1 MSKSINILGSTGSIG
16 ASTLKIVRNSE
27 GVFSVNLLLAGGNL
41 EKLKKQVREFQPRF
55 VSIYDPAKVTE
66 LRHFIQETASETEFV
81 PFEEATKLDCDIAV
95 SAIVGTAGLLPTIH
109 AIRHSKRV
117 ALANK
122 ESLVAGGDL
131 IRQECARTGTEIIPV
146 DSEHNAIHQCLRAGE
161 PKEIESLIL
170 TASGGPFFGLT
181 HEQLA
186 SVTVNEALNHPT
198 WSMGSKVTI
207 DSATL
212 MNKGLEV
219 IEAHFLFQIPYS
231 RIRVKIHPQS
241 VIHSMVEFRD
251 GSILAQ
257 IGIADMQLPVQYALY
272 YPGRPEN
279 LVFRFPLEGSFSLD
293 FHDPDRATFRCL
305 DLAYRCGE
313 AGAAERIVLNGAN
326 EVAVQA
332 FLKGWISFAGI
343 PALIEHMLNI
353 IDFPHP
359 TTVAEVVELD
369 SRVKKQAELEV
380 ERGHF

>member
-1 MSKSINILGSTGSIG
+1 MSKRINILGSTGSIG
-16 ASTLKIVRNSE
+16 NSTLKIVRDSE
-27 GVFSVNLLLAGGNL
+27 DVFTVNLLLAGENL
-41 EKLKKQVREFQPRF
+41 EKLKKQAQEFHPQF
-55 VSIYDPAKVTE
+55 VSIYDSARVTE
-66 LRHFIQETASETEFV
+66 LRHFLKETVPETEFV
-81 PFEEATKLDCDIAV
+81 PFEEAIKLDCDIAV

-109 AIRHSKRV
+109 AIRHAGRV

-131 IRQECARTGTEIIPV
+131 IRQECAETGTEIIPV
-146 DSEHNAIHQCLRAGE
+146 DSEHNAIHQCLRAGDA
-161 PKEIESLIL
+161 KEVESMVL

-219 IEAHFLFQIPYS
+219 IEAHFLFRIPYS

-257 IGIADMQLPVQYALY
+257 IGIPDMQLPIQYALY

-279 LVFRFPLEGSFSLD
+279 QAFHFPLEGSFSLD
-293 FHDPDRATFRCL
+293 FHDPDRVTFRCL

-313 AGAAERIVLNGAN
+313 AGSAQRIVLNGAN

-332 FLKGWISFAGI
+332 FLKGKISFAGI

-353 IDFPHP
+353 IDVPHP
-359 TTVAEVVELD
+359 DTVEEVVELD

-380 ERGHF
+380 ERGSF

>member
-1 MSKSINILGSTGSIG
+1 MPKNINILGSTGSIG
-16 ASTLKIVRNSE
+16 TSTLKILRHSE
-27 GVFSVNLLLAGGNL
+27 GAFSVNLLLAGSNL
-41 EKLKKQVREFQPRF
+41 EKLTEQVHEFHPRY
-55 VSIYDPAKVTE
+55 VSVYDSARVPE
-66 LRHFIQETASETEFV
+66 LLGFLKETAPETEFI
-81 PFEEATKLDCDIAV
+81 PYSEALKLDCDIAV

-109 AIRHSKRV
+109 AIRHSRRV

-131 IRQECARTGTEIIPV
+131 IRRECARYGSEIIPV
-146 DSEHNAIHQCLRAGE
+146 DSEHNAIHQCLRAGSA
-161 PKEIESLIL
+161 KEVESLIL
-170 TASGGPFFGLT
+170 TASGGPFFGLS

-186 SVTVNEALNHPT
+186 EVSVSEALNHPT

-219 IEAHFLFQIPYS
+219 IEAHFLFQLGYS
-231 RIRVKIHPQS
+231 KIRVKIHPQS
-241 VIHSMVEFRD
+241 VVHSMVEFWD

-257 IGIADMQLPVQYALY
+257 IGIADMQLPIQYALY

-279 LVFRFPLEGSFSLD
+279 QTFRFPFEGSFSLD

-305 DLAYRCGE
+305 NLAYRCGE
-313 AGAAERIVLNGAN
+313 AGAAQRIVLNGAN

-332 FLKGWISFAGI
+332 FLQGKISFAGI

-353 IDFPHP
+353 MDLPHP
-359 TTVAEVVELD
+359 DTVEEVVELD
-369 SRVKKQAELEV
+369 RRVKKQAETEV
-380 ERGHF
+380 ERGRF

>member
-16 ASTLKIVRNSE
+16 ANTLKIVQNSE
-27 GVFSVNLLLAGGNL
+27 GAFSLNLLLAGSNL
-41 EKLKKQVREFQPRF
+41 EKLKEQIHGFRPKF
-55 VSIYDPAKVTE
+55 VSIYDSTKVAE
-66 LRHFIQETASETEFV
+66 LRRYLKETSADTEFV
-81 PFEEATKLDCDIAV
+81 PYEMALKLDCDIAV

-109 AIRHSKRV
+109 AIRHAGRV

-131 IRQECARTGTEIIPV
+131 IRRECAAADTEIIPV
-146 DSEHNAIHQCLRAGE
+146 DSEHSAIHQCLRAGAQ
-161 PKEIESLIL
+161 KEVKSLIL

-186 SVTVNEALNHPT
+186 SVTIHEALNHPT

-219 IEAHFLFQIPYS
+219 IEAHFLFQVPYS
-231 RIRVKIHPQS
+231 GIRVKIHPQS
-241 VIHSMVEFRD
+241 VVHSMVEFRD

-257 IGIADMQLPVQYALY
+257 IGIADMQLPIQYALY
-272 YPGRPEN
+272 YPGRPETRT
-279 LVFRFPLEGSFSLD
+279 FRFPLEGGFSLD
-293 FHDPDRATFRCL
+293 FHDPDRTTFRCL

-313 AGAAERIVLNGAN
+313 AGAAQRIVLNGAN

-332 FLKGWISFAGI
+332 FLEGRISFTGI
-343 PALIEHMLNI
+343 PALIEQMLNI

-359 TTVAEVVELD
+359 ETVEEVVELD
-369 SRVKKQAELEV
+369 SRAKKQAELEV
-380 ERGHF
+380 RSGRF

>member
-1 MSKSINILGSTGSIG
+1 MQKSINILGSTGSIG
-16 ASTLKIVRNSE
+16 ASTLKIVRGS
-27 GVFSVNLLLAGGNL
+27 GGAFSVNLLLAGRNL
-41 EKLKKQVREFQPRF
+41 EKLKEQIQECHPHF
-55 VSIYDPAKVTE
+55 VSIYDSDKVPD
-66 LRHFIQETASETEFV
+66 LRRFLKKNSPGTEFL
-81 PFEEATKLDCDIAV
+81 PFDTALKLDCDIAV

-109 AIRHSKRV
+109 ATRHAKRV

-131 IRQECARTGTEIIPV
+131 IRQECAETGTEIIPV
-146 DSEHNAIHQCLRAGE
+146 DSEHNAIHQCLRAGK

-181 HEQLA
+181 HEQLQ

-219 IEAHFLFQIPYS
+219 IEAHFLFQLPYS
-231 RIRVKIHPQS
+231 KIRVKVHPQS
-241 VIHSMVEFRD
+241 VVHSMVEFRD

-257 IGIADMQLPVQYALY
+257 IGIADMQLPIQYALY

-279 LVFRFPLEGSFSLD
+279 QAFRFPLEGSFSLD
-293 FHDPDRATFRCL
+293 FHDPDRVTFRCL

-326 EVAVQA
+326 EVAVRA
-332 FLKGWISFAGI
+332 FLAGEISFTGI
-343 PALIEHMLNI
+343 PSLIEHMLNR
-353 IDFPHP
+353 IDVPHP
-359 TTVAEVVELD
+359 HTVEEVVELD
-369 SRVKKQAELEV
+369 NRVRKQTETEV
-380 ERGHF
+380 RSGLF